1 MRTDEFLRAFGRVI
15 ANRRHKLGISQEE
28 LAGLANLNRTY
39 IGDIE
44 RGARN
49 IALLNIKRLAVAL
62 GTKPSKL
69 LDEADDAISG
79 KSKK

>member
-1 MRTDEFLRAFGRVI
+1 MNDEFLRVFGQVI
-15 ANRRHKLGISQEE
+15 ATKRKKIGISQEE
-28 LAGLANLNRTY
+28 LASRSGLNRTY

-44 RGARN
+44 RGGRN